1 MTTTP
6 NRKQYGKRRIEQLP
20 LIANKKEETIIMINA
35 KLTPPALYS
44 TRIGARTAEVTN
56 KLSTV
61 KLFIII
67 FFQVLPPVQ
76 KAKDLQEYFFQI
88 LATKIIKTIV
98 NDTDIIQHT
107 ISSNAFIGSTLQIS
121 NLTIVQITFCTP
133 HVPHRQKS

>member
-6 NRKQYGKRRIEQLP
+6 NRKQYGKRRTEQLP
-20 LIANKKEETIIMINA
+20 LIINKKEETIIMINA

-67 FFQVLPPVQ
+67 FLSSSTTCAEGKRFIRIFFPNFSY
-76 KAKDLQEYFFQI
+76 KDN
-88 LATKIIKTIV
+88 KDNCKK
-98 NDTDIIQHT
+98 
-107 ISSNAFIGSTLQIS
+107 
-121 NLTIVQITFCTP
+121 
-133 HVPHRQKS
+133 HRYHPTHHLI